1 MIIKILDKLKCQN
14 EVGIRMVYCT
24 MYSVHAVSIK
34 CQKKKKD
41 KKSLISQIDER

>member
-1 MIIKILDKLKCQN
+1 MKL
-14 EVGIRMVYCT
+14 VLGWYT
-24 MYSVHAVSIK
+24 VHAVSIK